1 MNRGGQ
7 KKRNT
12 RDAIAELARKREE
25 RRRSASDYKRNRL
38 NQIAKNERDGRPG
51 DVDFQRMIQQYRT
64 TTKLRKRSHKPIDS
78 SNINIAIRK
87 RPIMS
92 REVARKDWDSITCLH
107 PLTLVHQSSTK
118 VDGISK
124 FLSTTEFS
132 FDHSFD
138 ETDDNDS
145 VYRNTAQPLIPFVL
159 NGGNATVFAYGQ
171 TGSGK
176 TYTMTAIQEMAAAD
190 IFSMLDQ
197 EHRHGDLGVRV
208 SFFEIYGGRCIDLLN
223 RRSRLSI
230 REDGKGNVVVVGLT
244 QQDCAVAGDML
255 DVMKLGHEA
264 RATSKTEM
272 NETSSR
278 SHAICRVDVYN
289 RTTNRTVGK
298 FSLIDLAGSERGV
311 DTKNHNRQRRIEGAE
326 INKSLLALKECIRAL
341 DNRSRVKVH
350 VPYRAS
356 KLTLVLKD
364 SFSKQSRTV
373 MICNISPGASA
384 AEHTLNT
391 LRYADR
397 VKQKEVVHAYNMES
411 TMPNIRKKMI
421 LEVNEEEEEEEE
433 NKDNKRHHKN
443 NKKKQQ
449 AAPMSPMGVRLKT
462 VQKAA
467 REGKIS
473 LEQKNKMKSDIIEQA
488 MGDGN
493 NRGGSGKKGG
503 SKSEGAV
510 AVKKKGGRPPVAS
523 GRRQSKRQQQQQQQ
537 RQLEQEQN
545 QPTSI
550 MSAAAPSRRQWGNRR
565 ASGGGNGASSKAKDR
580 DDPEQPHRGGGGGGG
595 RVQRMKKTSATPPEN
610 TPPKRRGGRRATSE
624 RNATVSPSN
633 EEEDREDIMAP
644 VPSPHNKDLEMLHR
658 SLRANRAQDGSA
670 AYGDGG
676 SAELLDMHVIISE
689 LVKEEED
696 LLEEHM
702 VAVTTSA
709 ELLTEEG
716 KLLAR
721 VNGENVVD
729 YDIDMYAERLD
740 EILEQKLLM
749 YKKLQINLKRF
760 RRHLKAEEEHSKKM
774 RN

>member
-1 MNRGGQ
+1 MRGQRGKQ
-7 KKRNT
+7 NNKRLNT

-25 RRRSASDYKRNRL
+25 RRRSASDFKRNRK
-38 NQIAKNERDGRPG
+38 QQQQKNEREGRPG
-51 DVDFQRMIQQYRT
+51 DVDFQNMIEDYREN
-64 TTKLRKRSHKPIDS
+64 TKLRKRSHKPIDN

-87 RPIMS
+87 RPILQ

-107 PLTLVHQSSTK
+107 PLTLVHQCSTK

-138 ETDDNDS
+138 EKDTNDS
-145 VYRNTAQPLIPFVL
+145 VYRNTAKPLIPFVL
-159 NGGNATVFAYGQ
+159 AGGNATVFAYGQ

-176 TYTMTAIQEMAAAD
+176 TYTMTAIQESAASD
-190 IFSMLDQ
+190 IFSTIEE
-197 EHRHGDLGVRV
+197 EHGHDSLGVRV

-230 REDGKGNVVVVGLT
+230 REDGRGNVVVGGLKELECYT
-244 QQDCAVAGDML
+244 ASDML
-255 DVMKLGHEA
+255 DVMKLGHQA

-278 SHAICRVDVYN
+278 SHAICRVEIFDRVN
-289 RTTNRTVGK
+289 NDRSVGK

-341 DNRSRVKVH
+341 DNRTRGHIH

-384 AEHTLNT
+384 TEHTLNT

-411 TMPNIRKKMI
+411 TMPNIRKKS
-421 LEVNEEEEEEEE
+421 N
-433 NKDNKRHHKN
+433 DD
-443 NKKKQQ
+443 KKS
-449 AAPMSPMGVRLKT
+449 MSPAGVRLKS
-462 VQKAA
+462 VQRAA

-473 LEQKNKMKSDIIEQA
+473 LEEKKKIKSEIIEQS
-488 MGDGN
+488 MIEESKNSDEHFPGDLATAKN
-493 NRGGSGKKGG
+493 
-503 SKSEGAV
+503 
-510 AVKKKGGRPPVAS
+510 KGGRPPVFS
-523 GRRQSKRQQQQQQQ
+523 QGGRRQSKRQQLKQQD
-537 RQLEQEQN
+537 
-545 QPTSI
+545 PTSI
-550 MSAAAPSRRQWGNRR
+550 ISAAAPSRRQWANRR
-565 ASGGGNGASSKAKDR
+565 PLGGGKNGSPKPNTDDSEEPSGGRG
-580 DDPEQPHRGGGGGGG
+580 RGG
-595 RVQRMKKTSATPPEN
+595 QRKKSLPTTATPPEN
-610 TPPKRRGGRRATSE
+610 TPPKRRGGRRANSE
-624 RNATVSPSN
+624 RNSTISPSN
-633 EEEDREDIMAP
+633 EDDEENIP
-644 VPSPHNKDLEMLHR
+644 VPSPHNKDLEILHR
-658 SLRANRAQDGSA
+658 SLRANRDVDGGSTF
-670 AYGDGG
+670 GDGG

-729 YDIDMYAERLD
+729 YDIDVYAQRLD
-740 EILEQKLLM
+740 EILEKKIRM
-749 YKKLQINLKRF
+749 YTALQGNLKRF
-760 RRHLKAEEEHSKKM
+760 RRHLKAEEEHSKKL